1 MFKRFF
7 IILFLFLWLFQ
18 NTFWN
23 DNFFNW
29 EKLESKIIKNNEESP
44 YFDINF
50 QRPSY
55 VDDINWEEII
65 YKCNDEKD
73 ECKVN
78 FNFTKDTG
86 KALSSKLECNVF
98 TDFESEQFN
107 RCNPNTVVFPE
118 WTHEISIKVSEKD
131 NSDNFSIR
139 KLVIINLNIDGN
151 NKYFDYLEK
160 SEKLELIRKKVFS
173 WEVVIKTI
181 SGEAKIINEDDENTN
196 SILDD
201 NLVNENIQEEVVE
214 EDGSNNDNS
223 WELDENK
230 NIEEKDEKITETEKI
245 EIPDF
250 KYLLQNPSYI
260 LKKGNSENNYF
271 CDKEKEE
278 CKVNF
283 KLVNKDI
290 SSKFIC
296 EIISNF
302 DIESEKNKC
311 NPNTIIIP
319 ENTNQKIIFRVY
331 DKEDISN
338 FKEIEINIENIFEEE
353 VDIQDK
359 KEEDNNKTTE
369 ELDENKN
376 IEEEDE
382 KNTETEKVEIPDFKY
397 LLQNPSYISKK
408 ENLENNYFC
417 DKEKEECKVN
427 FKLTTLEEEKDISSK
442 FSCEIISDLDIG
454 SENNKCNP
462 NTITIPENT
471 NQKII
476 FKIYDKEDISN
487 FKEIEIN
494 IDNIFE
500 DEVVD
505 NNITNTLATLNNSTW
520 NIVSSIPWTKHY
532 LPYTKIEVQWKI
544 WKNKKLEYKKI
555 TCLTYNK
562 CSINFTSW
570 KIYKS
575 SREGITFKWSFWN
588 WEKYYWYNPKSIKY
602 SPWKYR
608 TKLLVYD
615 NYWNKKVEY
624 FNVNILKK
632 YKVSEKKKINKN
644 IKNIFNY
651 KNVVYNKINK
661 DYLGLKKD
669 YFSKNITKYRK
680 KYTKKVI
687 LKLKNTSVKTVFKKL
702 EKWKYKK
709 EKNNTYLLTEAKL
722 KENKISELKKNIK
735 LRINFQKK
743 NLKISWTTFPD
754 KKVVINIWN
763 KNYDVFSNSNWIYL
777 LKTNNISPWKYKI
790 LVSVYSNTWEIL
802 AKKFSREK
810 VITQKYINNMKS
822 YLYKKTKTYKKKKVK
837 KDLTKNNVKSLKVSY
852 KNTEVNENKSHKIF
866 NLDIFIIN
874 IIISILGIIMFFFA
888 LLKTKILE

>member
-260 LKKGNSENNYF
+260 LKKGNS
-271 CDKEKEE
+271 
-278 CKVNF
+278 
-283 KLVNKDI
+283 
-290 SSKFIC
+290 
-296 EIISNF
+296 
-302 DIESEKNKC
+302 
-311 NPNTIIIP
+311 
-319 ENTNQKIIFRVY
+319 
-331 DKEDISN
+331 
-338 FKEIEINIENIFEEE
+338 
-353 VDIQDK
+353 
-359 KEEDNNKTTE
+359 
-369 ELDENKN
+369 
-376 IEEEDE
+376 
-382 KNTETEKVEIPDFKY
+382 
-397 LLQNPSYISKK
+397 
-408 ENLENNYFC
+408 ENNYFC